1 MTGAEDPRAAKKTA
15 PYTRMS
21 PQVEEVIR
29 SIQQTERVIER
40 LVFEK
45 DLSGPSGSTG
55 PRHRTSE

>member
-1 MTGAEDPRAAKKTA
+1 MTGAKDPRAAKKTA
-15 PYTRMS
+15 PSTRMS

-45 DLSGPSGSTG
+45 DISGPSAFTG
-55 PRHRTSE
+55 TRRRTSK